1 MIGIKIGM
9 RQLYCSPFAFAFIML
24 RLIASTNA
32 MGRIR
37 TLEIT
42 VRAVDKATIFDLR
55 GSIDLGNS
63 LVLRNK
69 LFETLAAASRL
80 ALNMSGV
87 VYLDSSG
94 IATLIEAL
102 KKARDL
108 KKGFV
113 LFGLGSRVY
122 DVLKLTNL
130 LGVFQIVESE
140 EQALEA
146 DAAP

>member
-1 MIGIKIGM
+1 V
-9 RQLYCSPFAFAFIML
+9 L
-24 RLIASTNA
+24 RLIASTSA

-42 VRAVDKATIFDLR
+42 TRVVERATIVDLR

-63 LVLRNK
+63 LALRTK
-69 LFETLAAASRL
+69 LFETLPLISRI

-87 VYLDSSG
+87 EYIDSSG
-94 IATLIEAL
+94 IATLIEVL

-108 KKGFV
+108 KKDFI
-113 LFGLGSRVY
+113 LFGLASRVY

-130 LGVFQIVESE
+130 DGVFQIRESE
-140 EQALEA
+140 AQALEA
-146 DAAP
+146 DATP

>member
-1 MIGIKIGM
+1 
-9 RQLYCSPFAFAFIML
+9 
-24 RLIASTNA
+24 

-42 VRAVDKATIFDLR
+42 TRVVGRATIFDLQ

-63 LVLRNK
+63 LVLRTK
-69 LFETLAAASRL
+69 LFETLPAASRL

-108 KKGFV
+108 KKDFV

-130 LGVFQIVESE
+130 LGVFQILESE

>member
-1 MIGIKIGM
+1 
-9 RQLYCSPFAFAFIML
+9 
-24 RLIASTNA
+24 

-37 TLEIT
+37 TLEISL
-42 VRAVDKATIFDLR
+42 RAVEKVTIVDLQ
-55 GSIDLGNS
+55 GSVDLGNS
-63 LVLRNK
+63 LVLRTK
-69 LFETLAAASRL
+69 LFETLPAVSRM

-87 VYLDSSG
+87 AYIDSSG
-94 IATLIEAL
+94 IATLIEVL
-102 KKARDL
+102 KKARDS
-108 KKGFV
+108 KKDFI

-130 LGVFQIVESE
+130 LGVFRILESE

>member
-1 MIGIKIGM
+1 MIG
-9 RQLYCSPFAFAFIML
+9 AFEVCLPVL

-108 KKGFV
+108 EKDFV

-122 DVLKLTNL
+122 DVLQMTNL
-130 LGVFQIVESE
+130 LGVFQIRESE